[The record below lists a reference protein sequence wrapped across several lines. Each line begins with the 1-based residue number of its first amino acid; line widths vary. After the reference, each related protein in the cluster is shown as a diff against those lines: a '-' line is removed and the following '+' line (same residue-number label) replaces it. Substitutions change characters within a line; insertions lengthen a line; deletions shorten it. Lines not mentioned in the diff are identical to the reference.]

1 MNYLVYKTMKQV
13 NFGGKKWTWQ
23 HGYLIKM
30 IDPSYFCFFSSWWSY
45 CPWSCIRDPHLH
57 EGDVEAGRTIQLCRR
72 ASVHCPIQRPPTEWN
87 HHLWVRFCF
96 IILYDCIFTSKW
108 NSKKKNQQV
117 LMTSLNKF
125 TLKKLTFQKVFTFF
139 FLNNIYRIVFSAF
152 LDQRLLSFT
161 QNRI

>member
-13 NFGGKKWTWQ
+13 NFGGKQWTWQ

-57 EGDVEAGRTIQLCRR
+57 EGDVEAGRTVQLCRR
-72 ASVHCPIQRPPTEWN
+72 ASVHCPIQRSPAEWN
-87 HHLWVRFCF
+87 HHLWVRICF
-96 IILYDCIFTSKW
+96 IIFNFTVHLYTFCQIILW
-108 NSKKKNQQV
+108 NEKAKKKNPQV

-125 TLKKLTFQKVFTFF
+125 TLKKLTFQKVFAFF
-139 FLNNIYRIVFSAF
+139 FLK
-152 LDQRLLSFT
+152 
-161 QNRI
+161 

>member
-1 MNYLVYKTMKQV
+1 MPTLYNLLHKHQYCFLMNYLVYKTMKQV

-45 CPWSCIRDPHLH
+45 CPWSCIRDPHFH

-108 NSKKKNQQV
+108 NSKNTGSHDFIK
-117 LMTSLNKF
+117 
-125 TLKKLTFQKVFTFF
+125 
-139 FLNNIYRIVFSAF
+139 
-152 LDQRLLSFT
+152 
-161 QNRI
+161 

>member
-1 MNYLVYKTMKQV
+1 
-13 NFGGKKWTWQ
+13 
-23 HGYLIKM
+23 M

-72 ASVHCPIQRPPTEWN
+72 ASVHCPIQRSPTEWN
-87 HHLWVRFCF
+87 HHLWVRICF
-96 IILYDCIFTSKW
+96 IILYFIVHLYTFCQIILW
-108 NSKKKNQQV
+108 NEIAKKIQRFFIIIKFYLKKNWIF
-117 LMTSLNKF
+117 K
-125 TLKKLTFQKVFTFF
+125 TFLLF

-161 QNRI
+161 LNRI